1 MEGEGA
7 VGVTDGAIAATL
19 TTHGVLGEG
28 GVVVVRSTSL
38 TDEVAAKA
46 GGSLLTGTNSQ
57 RRLPCQS
64 SWLGTFFDMDS
75 SALLDGAT
83 VDDIHHH
90 CFLIR
95 SNEFITSIF
104 QNWIRYLGCDIILA
118 AALMD
123 AEEAEWIITL
133 ANFALPKSPIN
144 LSKFSLET
152 PSITGNDTDPSKDLE
167 LCEQEIHFSPVMK
180 KWWVS
185 GS

>member
-46 GGSLLTGTNSQ
+46 GGSLLTGTSSQ
-57 RRLPCQS
+57 RRLSCQS

-83 VDDIHHH
+83 VD
-90 CFLIR
+90 
-95 SNEFITSIF
+95 EFVELF
-104 QNWIRYLGCDIILA
+104 
-118 AALMD
+118 
-123 AEEAEWIITL
+123 
-133 ANFALPKSPIN
+133 PI
-144 LSKFSLET
+144 ET
-152 PSITGNDTDPSKDLE
+152 EFN
-167 LCEQEIHFSPVMK
+167 
-180 KWWVS
+180 